1 MASFL
6 VILGSGEQKLVSSQK
21 KALHI
26 GRLPESEIYV
36 DEPVVSRRHAEIY
49 RSEDAYFVKDTGSR
63 NGTLVNG
70 ERVSQP
76 LRLSPGDVVGVGN
89 SRIVF
94 EPSES
99 VSFLKEKGAAQPTS
113 AISLSAPPPPRDA
126 MAPITLLETVAD
138 IATEIVQ
145 DKPLEAMLDSILE
158 MCVDKTGAERA
169 AIMILDDK
177 RDLKPQAYLSRVR
190 LHSKF
195 AISSSIARKAIDE
208 NKAILIKDVA
218 GDDNIQMSES
228 IASLKIRSAICT
240 PLWNGQRTVGVMY
253 VDTTRPDRQFGETD
267 LLFFS
272 SLSGMIAEKIQNA
285 MLADIA
291 REKQRLDAEL
301 EIATEIQN
309 RLFPAEIP
317 KVKGY
322 DISAFNRS
330 CTEVGGDY
338 FDMVRVGERIGIAI
352 ADVAGK
358 GIGAAMLMSNLQAML
373 QVRSPEIPD
382 PGELLKRMNVDLIK
396 RVGEGRFIT
405 LFYLILDPATGTV
418 RYSNAGHNPPYLIG
432 TGGKIAELKAS
443 GMPLGIL
450 PDIDY
455 DNSQTELGPGEV
467 LLLYSDGITECMN
480 KTGDMFGESRLQEV
494 LTQSLSGDAHAIRG
508 AIFSAID
515 TFRENEPYSDDMT
528 LIVLKRSQAVQED
541 RFRAS

>member
-21 KALHI
+21 KVLHI
-26 GRLPESEIYV
+26 GRLPESEVYV
-36 DEPVVSRRHAEIY
+36 DEPVVSRRHAEIF
-49 RSEDAYFVKDTGSR
+49 RSDNTYFVKDTGSR
-63 NGTLVNG
+63 NGTLVNAN
-70 ERVSQP
+70 RISQP
-76 LRLSPGDVVGVGN
+76 TRLAPGDVVGVGN
-89 SRIVF
+89 SRIIF

-99 VSFLKEKGAAQPTS
+99 VSFLKDRGAAEPTS
-113 AISLSAPPPPRDA
+113 AISLATPPPPKQT
-126 MAPITLLETVAD
+126 MAPLALLETVAD
-138 IATEIVQ
+138 IAREIVR
-145 DKPLEAMLDSILE
+145 DKPIEALLDSILE

-169 AIMILDDK
+169 AIMLLGEEGK
-177 RDLKPQAYLSRVR
+177 LTPQAYLSRAR

-195 AISSSIARKAIDE
+195 AISSSIARKAIEE
-208 NKAILIKDVA
+208 NQAILIKDVA

-240 PLWNGQRTVGVMY
+240 PLWNGERTVGVLY
-253 VDTTRPDRQFGETD
+253 VDTTKPERQFGELD

-291 REKQRLDAEL
+291 REKRRLDAEL

-317 KVKGY
+317 RVSGY
-322 DISAFNRS
+322 DLSAFNRS

-338 FDMVRVGERIGIAI
+338 FDIIALGDRIGIAI

-373 QVRSPEIPD
+373 QVRSVETPD
-382 PGELLKRMNVDLIK
+382 PAELLRRMNFDLIK

-405 LFYLILDPATGTV
+405 LFYMTLDPESGRI
-418 RYSNAGHNPPYLIG
+418 RYSNAGHNPPFRLDKQG
-432 TGGKIAELKAS
+432 DLTPLEVS

-450 PDIDY
+450 PDIAY
-455 DNSQTELGPGEV
+455 ENYETALGPGEV

-480 KTGDMFGESRLQEV
+480 KAGDLFGEERLDRV
-494 LTQSLSGDAHAIRG
+494 LRESAHGDAHSIRG
-508 AIFSAID
+508 AIFSAVD

-528 LIVLKRSQAVQED
+528 LIVLKRSDLTAE
-541 RFRAS
+541 SPSS

>member
-1 MASFL
+1 LASFL

-36 DEPVVSRRHAEIY
+36 DEPVVSRRHAEIF
-49 RSEDAYFVKDTGSR
+49 RSDAAYFVKDTGSR

-70 ERVSQP
+70 DRISQP
-76 LRLSPGDVVGVGN
+76 TRLAPGDVVGVGN
-89 SRIVF
+89 SRIIF

-99 VSFLKEKGAAQPTS
+99 VSFLKDRGAAEPTS
-113 AISLSAPPPPRDA
+113 AISLSTPAPPKQT
-126 MAPITLLETVAD
+126 MAPTALLETVAD
-138 IATEIVQ
+138 IAREIVQ
-145 DKPLEAMLDSILE
+145 DKPIEAVLDTILE

-169 AIMILDDK
+169 AIMLLDEDGN
-177 RDLKPQAYLSRVR
+177 LSPQAYLSKAR

-195 AISSSIARKAIDE
+195 AISSSIARKAIEE
-208 NKAILIKDVA
+208 NQAILIKDVA

-240 PLWNGQRTVGVMY
+240 PLWNGERTVGVMY
-253 VDTTRPDRQFGETD
+253 VDTTKPDRQFGEID

-291 REKQRLDAEL
+291 REKRRLDAEL

-317 KVKGY
+317 RVEGF
-322 DISAFNRS
+322 DLSAFNRS

-338 FDMVRVGERIGIAI
+338 FDIIPADGRIGIAI

-373 QVRSPEIPD
+373 QVRSVETPD
-382 PGELLKRMNVDLIK
+382 PGELLKRMNLDLIK

-405 LFYLILDPATGTV
+405 LFYLTLDPETGRM
-418 RYSNAGHNPPYLIG
+418 RYSNAGHNPPYRLDKNGDIS
-432 TGGKIAELKAS
+432 ALEVS

-450 PDIDY
+450 PDINY
-455 DNSQTELGPGEV
+455 ENSETELGPGEV
-467 LLLYSDGITECMN
+467 LLLYSDGISECMN
-480 KTGDMFGESRLQEV
+480 KAGDLFGEERLKQV
-494 LTQSLSGDAHAIRG
+494 LSESAGGDAHSIRG
-508 AIFSAID
+508 AIFSAVD

-528 LIVLKRSQAVQED
+528 LIVLKRVDLTSEAP
-541 RFRAS
+541 SS

>member
-36 DEPVVSRRHAEIY
+36 DEPVVSRRHAEIF
-49 RSEDAYFVKDTGSR
+49 RSDNAYFVKDTGSR
-63 NGTLVNG
+63 NGTLLNG
-70 ERVSQP
+70 ERISQP
-76 LRLSPGDVVGVGN
+76 TRLAPGDLVGVGN

-99 VSFLKEKGAAQPTS
+99 VSFLKDRGAAEPTS
-113 AISLSAPPPPRDA
+113 AISLSAPTLPKQT
-126 MAPITLLETVAD
+126 MAPMALLETVAE
-138 IATEIVQ
+138 IAREIVR
-145 DKPLEAMLDSILE
+145 DKPIEGLLDSILE

-169 AIMILDDK
+169 AIMLLDEAGK
-177 RDLKPQAYLSRVR
+177 LSPQAYLSRAR

-195 AISSSIARKAIDE
+195 AISSSIARKAIEE
-208 NKAILIKDVA
+208 NQAILIKDVA

-228 IASLKIRSAICT
+228 ITSLKIRSAICT
-240 PLWNGQRTVGVMY
+240 PLWNGERTVGVMY
-253 VDTTRPDRQFGETD
+253 VDTTRPDRQFGELD

-285 MLADIA
+285 MLADMA
-291 REKQRLDAEL
+291 REKRRLDAEL

-322 DISAFNRS
+322 DLSAFNRS

-338 FDMVRVGERIGIAI
+338 FDIIAVDGRIGIAI

-358 GIGAAMLMSNLQAML
+358 GIGAAMLMSNLQAVL
-373 QVRSPEIPD
+373 QVRSADTPD
-382 PGELLKRMNVDLIK
+382 PAELLKRINFDFLK

-405 LFYLILDPATGTV
+405 FFYLTLEPESGKI
-418 RYSNAGHNPPYLIG
+418 RYSNAGHNPPYRLG
-432 TGGKIAELKAS
+432 KDGKITALEVS

-450 PDIDY
+450 PDIGY
-455 DNSQTELGPGEV
+455 ENSETGLDPGEV
-467 LLLYSDGITECMN
+467 LLLYSDGISECMN
-480 KTGDMFGESRLQEV
+480 KAGDLFGEDRLQEV
-494 LTQSLSGDAHAIRG
+494 LTQSAHGDAHSIRG
-508 AIFSAID
+508 AIFSAVD

-528 LIVLKRSQAVQED
+528 LIVLKRSDPTSEAP
-541 RFRAS
+541 SS

>member
-1 MASFL
+1 LAAFL

-21 KALHI
+21 KALRI

-49 RSEDAYFVKDTGSR
+49 RSDDAYFVKDTGSR

-70 ERVSQP
+70 GRISQP
-76 LRLSPGDVVGVGN
+76 TRLSSGDVVGVGN
-89 SRIVF
+89 SRIIF
-94 EPSES
+94 EPSQS
-99 VSFLKEKGAAQPTS
+99 VSLLKDKGAAEPTS
-113 AISLSAPPPPRDA
+113 AISLSAPLPPRET
-126 MAPITLLETVAD
+126 MAPMALLATVAD
-138 IATEIVQ
+138 IAREIVQ
-145 DKPLEAMLDSILE
+145 DRPLEAVLDSILE
-158 MCVDKTGAERA
+158 ICVDRTGAERA
-169 AIMILDDK
+169 AIMVLDE
-177 RDLKPQAYLSRVR
+177 RGNLTPQAYLSRAR
-190 LHSKF
+190 LPSKF
-195 AISSSIARKAIDE
+195 AISSSIARRAIDE

-240 PLWNGQRTVGVMY
+240 PLWNGEVTLGVMY
-253 VDTTRPDRQFGETD
+253 VDTTKPERQFGETD

-285 MLADIA
+285 TLADIA
-291 REKQRLDAEL
+291 REKRRLDAEL

-317 KVKGY
+317 QVKGY

-338 FDMVRVGERIGIAI
+338 FDIVRVGERIGVAI

-373 QVRSPEIPD
+373 QIRSSETPD
-382 PGELLKRMNVDLIK
+382 PGELLRKMNVDLIK

-405 LFYLILDPATGTV
+405 LFYLTLDPGTGAV
-418 RYSNAGHNPPYLIG
+418 RYSNAGHNPPYLVRQNGEIL
-432 TGGKIAELKAS
+432 ELKAS

-450 PDIDY
+450 ADIEY
-455 DNSQTELGPGEV
+455 DNSETELAPGEV
-467 LLLYSDGITECMN
+467 LLLYSDGMTECMN
-480 KTGDMFGESRLQEV
+480 KDGDMFGEERLKEV
-494 LTQSLSGDAHAIRG
+494 LTQAASGDAHAIRG
-508 AIFSAID
+508 AIFSAAD

-528 LIVLKRSQAVQED
+528 LIVLKRSGA
-541 RFRAS
+541 A

>member
-1 MASFL
+1 LASFL

-21 KALHI
+21 KALRI

-36 DEPVVSRRHAEIY
+36 DEPVVSRRHAEIF
-49 RSEDAYFVKDTGSR
+49 RSDEAYYVKDTGSR

-70 ERVSQP
+70 ERISHAV
-76 LRLSPGDVVGVGN
+76 RLSTGDVVGVGN

-94 EPSES
+94 EPSQS
-99 VSFLKEKGAAQPTS
+99 VSFLKDRGAAEPTS
-113 AISLSAPPPPRDA
+113 SISLSAPAPPKQT
-126 MAPITLLETVAD
+126 MAPMALLETVAD
-138 IATEIVQ
+138 IAKVIVQ
-145 DKPLEAMLDSILE
+145 ERPLEELLDSILE
-158 MCVDKTGAERA
+158 MCVNKTGAERA
-169 AIMILDDK
+169 AIMLLDD
-177 RDLKPQAYLSRVR
+177 RGNLTPQAYLSKAR

-195 AISSSIARKAIDE
+195 AISSSIARKAVDE
-208 NKAILIKDVA
+208 NQAILIKDVA
-218 GDDNIQMSES
+218 GDDNIKMSES

-240 PLWNGQRTVGVMY
+240 PLWNGERTVGVMY
-253 VDTTRPDRQFGETD
+253 VDTTRPERQFGEMD

-291 REKQRLDAEL
+291 REKRRLDAEL
-301 EIATEIQN
+301 EIATDIQN

-317 KVKGY
+317 QVRGY
-322 DISAFNRS
+322 DVSAFNRS

-338 FDMVRVGERIGIAI
+338 FDVIPLDGCVGIAI

-373 QVRSPEIPD
+373 QVRSSDAASPA
-382 PGELLKRMNVDLIK
+382 ELLEKMNVDLIR

-405 LFYLILDPATGTV
+405 LFYLTLDPETGKV
-418 RYSNAGHNPPYLIG
+418 RYSNAGHNPPYLLRLD
-432 TGGKIAELKAS
+432 GGIDDLQAS

-450 PDIDY
+450 ADIRYETSD
-455 DNSQTELGPGEV
+455 TEVKPGEV

-480 KTGDMFGESRLQEV
+480 SAGDMFGEAKLKETLARSAQ
-494 LTQSLSGDAHAIRG
+494 GDAHSIRG
-508 AIFSAID
+508 AIFSAVD

-528 LIVLKRSQAVQED
+528 LIVLKRSGPTAE
-541 RFRAS
+541 APSS